1 MDPLE
6 YLDDDCVRILL
17 SFLSSVELVRGER
30 VSQSWKS
37 RLQWWMVDSG
47 IRLHFRYAWEAPN
60 REGPAHEQFK
70 RLGKAGT
77 RLQTSC

>member
-6 YLDDDCVRILL
+6 YLDDDCVSILL
-17 SFLSSVELVRGER
+17 SFLSSVEIVRGEL
-30 VSQSWKS
+30 VSQSWKK
-37 RLQWWMVDSG
+37 RLRWWMVDSG

-60 REGPAHEQFK
+60 HERPTHEQFK